1 MTSEKTVIIKPEA
14 YYKMLLHVLRFGNK
28 ARDKKQYRE
37 VMGILIGSLGEGEP
51 DKKGIRNVIIEDAVP
66 ISHGGAI
73 EVAFAPEDY
82 VTFSMADATYAE
94 KNWFSCGWYHSHPG
108 LDIFFSST
116 DIRNQLGWQT
126 PNPSALGIVFDHVYL
141 EKPGD
146 LGFRTFRL
154 DNPAKGQMS
163 GYHEVKATVVPPDS
177 IEFYV
182 KLIDLINSVHSKE
195 PPILEINE
203 MPDFFGDIA
212 FPSESQILAK
222 KPELDSTKILSEL
235 NIQFTKF
242 LEVVIAP
249 FIIFLNSWSENLINT
264 SVKNNLQIRKD
275 VITIKDK
282 LSEGI
287 SDLQKN
293 FKFSLKEKLNELDMY
308 IDDKFEEFDSD
319 QKYFKDLFD
328 NIKTELNEQFK
339 LMVEEKLK
347 ENVNNIVNQF
357 NNQIDKLTKI
367 NKLGLESSKSLDEQ
381 RSIIENL
388 SKTLNSIEN
397 IISEKFDNI
406 IEDLSGVF
414 TKNINK
420 IIGSFINLN
429 RESKSFLSDLKA
441 AIILLESSKTPL
453 QTKIDAQKVE
463 IKALQKDLTDIRKE
477 KQDLLE
483 KVKNLE
489 KGEG

>member
-1 MTSEKTVIIKPEA
+1 M
-14 YYKMLLHVLRFGNK
+14 
-28 ARDKKQYRE
+28 
-37 VMGILIGSLGEGEP
+37 
-51 DKKGIRNVIIEDAVP
+51 
-66 ISHGGAI
+66 
-73 EVAFAPEDY
+73 
-82 VTFSMADATYAE
+82 
-94 KNWFSCGWYHSHPG
+94 
-108 LDIFFSST
+108 
-116 DIRNQLGWQT
+116 
-126 PNPSALGIVFDHVYL
+126 
-141 EKPGD
+141 
-146 LGFRTFRL
+146 
-154 DNPAKGQMS
+154 
-163 GYHEVKATVVPPDS
+163 
-177 IEFYV
+177 
-182 KLIDLINSVHSKE
+182 
-195 PPILEINE
+195 
-203 MPDFFGDIA
+203 
-212 FPSESQILAK
+212 
-222 KPELDSTKILSEL
+222 
-235 NIQFTKF
+235 
-242 LEVVIAP
+242 
-249 FIIFLNSWSENLINT
+249 INT

-414 TKNINK
+414 IKNINK

>member
-28 ARDKKQYRE
+28 ERDKRQYRE
-37 VMGILIGSLGEGEP
+37 VMGMLIGSLGEGEP
-51 DKKGIRNVIIEDAVP
+51 DKKGIRDVIIEDVVP

-82 VTFSMADATYAE
+82 VTFSMVDAAYAE

-126 PNPSALGIVFDHVYL
+126 PNPSAIGIVFDHVYL

-163 GYHEVKATVVPPDS
+163 GYHEVKATVIPPDS

-212 FPSESQILAK
+212 FPSENQIFAK
-222 KPELDSTKILSEL
+222 KPELDSAKILSEL
-235 NIQFTKF
+235 NIEFTKL
-242 LEVVIAP
+242 LEVVTVS
-249 FIIFLNSWSENLINT
+249 FIKFLNSWSENLINT
-264 SVKNNLQIRKD
+264 TVKNNLQIRKD

-287 SDLQKN
+287 SNLQKN

-319 QKYFKDLFD
+319 QKHFKDLFD

-339 LMVEEKLK
+339 SMVEEKLK
-347 ENVNNIVNQF
+347 ENVNNIINQF
-357 NNQIDKLTKI
+357 NNQKDKLTTI
-367 NKLGLESSKSLDEQ
+367 NNLVLESSKSLVGQSDN
-381 RSIIENL
+381 IKNL

-397 IISEKFDNI
+397 IIPEKFDNV
-406 IEDLSGVF
+406 IEDISGIF
-414 TKNINK
+414 TKNVNK
-420 IIGSFINLN
+420 IIGNFINLN

-453 QTKIDAQKVE
+453 QNKIDTQKVE
-463 IKALQKDLTDIRKE
+463 IRALQKDLTDLRKE
-477 KQDLLE
+477 KQDLLA
-483 KVKNLE
+483 KIKKLE